1 MKVCYKLYLSYI
13 LISLLGGAAAYV
25 GVKATQDIQRGFD
38 RVANETI
45 PVQNEL
51 NDLRNSVSSVVI
63 YTNEI
68 IFVEHTHSKRYKLG
82 TESLV
87 VKKRKDELAKKVDE
101 WNSDKDSYRISLNT
115 YENLVVKYFPEERKH
130 LQEIKTSSQ
139 RVIKTSED
147 LLELAKRGGSDSQI
161 ILMQINL
168 EKANEKFN
176 DVIQEALDHE
186 YDELKDRKDLLHS
199 TINGYRQSIYLI
211 ALVAF
216 LLAMA
221 IAFRISRSLIK
232 DIDNLKAG
240 ALRLGKGDL
249 GTQIEPST
257 NNQELG
263 ILAIAFNQ
271 MAENLQHSTAHVI
284 SICES
289 LVESLVVISPDAI
302 IQSVN
307 QSTCKLLGID
317 KEKLEGQPVSVL
329 FADPSALL
337 PKLAF
342 DYLDKNGAIQSI
354 EIHYRAKNGK
364 EIPVL
369 FSASLLVG
377 NKGKKLGMVCV
388 AQDIT
393 NLKHAQEANALQA
406 TALENVTDAIE
417 ITDNNATYL
426 YVNKAFETIT
436 GYKEQEVLGKTPAAL
451 LRSGSHSPEFYQEIF
466 DIVAKG
472 EIWQGFL
479 VSKHKNGTLYDQ
491 EVTLSPIL
499 NPAGVM
505 THIVAVKR
513 DITERKR
520 IEATLKE
527 AERRWRTLLE
537 EVSLIVI
544 GLDSEG
550 NVEYANPF
558 FLELSGYT
566 QVEVMG
572 QDWFTNFL
580 PRYQQQQVQRC
591 FLDILNEDFHP
602 HYENPILTKSGEERV
617 IAWSNTLL
625 RNPQGEIIGT
635 MSIGEDITDQKSMTR
650 MKDEFLSIVSH
661 ELRTPLTSIHG
672 ALDLLSS
679 GLMDSQS
686 DKGQRVIEIAAQSV
700 DRLVLLVNDI
710 LDLERLESGK
720 MRLSKQ
726 LCNTANLLQK
736 SADTMKVM
744 AKRGG
749 IMLSLSPQTIELYA
763 DPERII
769 QVLTN
774 LLSNAIKF
782 APSNSIIWLSTEVQE
797 TVEKEIERNGGQNS
811 RYSRKILFKVQD
823 QGRGIPRDKLESIF
837 ERFKQVDA
845 SDSRKK
851 GGTGLGLA
859 ICRSIVEQH
868 GGQIWVESALGK
880 GSSFYFTLPMTEEEK
895 TDRTQKMLTLDDN
908 KMR

>member
-1 MKVCYKLYLSYI
+1 MKVCYKLYLSYL

-25 GVKATQDIQRGFD
+25 GVKAMQDIQRGFD

-68 IFVEHTHSKRYKLG
+68 IFVEHTHSKQHQLIS
-82 TESLV
+82 ESLTI
-87 VKKRKDELAKKVDE
+87 KKRKDELAKKVDE
-101 WNSDKDSYRISLNT
+101 WKSDKDSYRISLNN
-115 YENLVVKYFPEERKH
+115 YEKLVLEYFPEEREYLKE
-130 LQEIKTSSQ
+130 LKASSQ
-139 RVIKTSED
+139 KVIKTSED
-147 LLELAKRGGSDSQI
+147 LLDLVKKDKSDSEI
-161 ILMQINL
+161 ILMQMNL

-176 DVIQEALDHE
+176 DIIQEALDHE
-186 YDELKDRKDLLHS
+186 YDELKGRKTFLYS
-199 TINGYRQSIYLI
+199 TIGGYRQSIYLI
-211 ALVAF
+211 AIVAF

-221 IAFRISRSLIK
+221 IASLISRSLLK
-232 DIDNLKAG
+232 DIENLKAG

-249 GTQIEPST
+249 GTQIEPSM

-271 MAENLQHSTAHVI
+271 MAENLQHSTAHI
-284 SICES
+284 
-289 LVESLVVISPDAI
+289 
-302 IQSVN
+302 
-307 QSTCKLLGID
+307 
-317 KEKLEGQPVSVL
+317 
-329 FADPSALL
+329 
-337 PKLAF
+337 
-342 DYLDKNGAIQSI
+342 
-354 EIHYRAKNGK
+354 
-364 EIPVL
+364 
-369 FSASLLVG
+369 
-377 NKGKKLGMVCV
+377 
-388 AQDIT
+388 
-393 NLKHAQEANALQA
+393 ALQA
-406 TALENVTDAIE
+406 KALDNVADAIE
-417 ITDNNATYL
+417 ITDNDARFL
-426 YVNKAFETIT
+426 YVNQAFETIT
-436 GYKEQEVLGKTPAAL
+436 GYKQQEVLGKTPAAL

-466 DIVAKG
+466 DIVTKG
-472 EIWQGFL
+472 EIWHGFL

-499 NPAGVM
+499 NATGSL

-520 IEATLKE
+520 IEATLRE

-544 GLDSEG
+544 GLDLDG
-550 NVEYANPF
+550 KVEYANPF

-566 QVEVMG
+566 QAEVMG

-580 PRYQQQQVQRC
+580 PQHQQQEVKRC
-591 FLDILNEDFHP
+591 FLEILSQDFHA
-602 HYENPILTKSGEERV
+602 HYENPILTQSGEERV

-686 DKGQRVIEIAAQSV
+686 DKGRRVIEIAAQSV

-720 MRLSKQ
+720 IRLSKQ
-726 LCNTANLLQK
+726 LCNTADLLQK

-749 IMLSLSPQTIELYA
+749 ITLSISAQPIELYA

-769 QVLTN
+769 QVVTN

-782 APSNSIIWLSTEVQE
+782 SPSNSTIWLSTELQE
-797 TVEKEIERNGGQNS
+797 VLEKAALRNKRQNPHPS
-811 RYSRKILFKVQD
+811 RHILFKVQD
-823 QGRGIPRDKLESIF
+823 QGRGIPGDKLESIF

-868 GGQIWVESALGK
+868 GGQIWAESTLNK
-880 GSSFYFTLPMTEEEK
+880 GSSFYFTLPMTGEEG
-895 TDRTQKMLTLDDN
+895 TYGTQKNIGD
-908 KMR
+908 

>member
-1 MKVCYKLYLSYI
+1 MKVCYKLYLSYL

-68 IFVEHTHSKRYKLG
+68 IFVEHTHSKQHQLIS
-82 TESLV
+82 ESLTI
-87 VKKRKDELAKKVDE
+87 KKRKDELAKKVDE
-101 WNSDKDSYRISLNT
+101 WKSDKDSYRISLNN
-115 YENLVVKYFPEERKH
+115 YEKLVLEYFPEEREYLKE
-130 LQEIKTSSQ
+130 LKASSQ
-139 RVIKTSED
+139 KVIKTSED
-147 LLELAKRGGSDSQI
+147 LLDLVKKDKSDSEM
-161 ILMQINL
+161 ILMQMNL

-176 DVIQEALDHE
+176 DIIQEALDHE
-186 YDELKDRKDLLHS
+186 YDELKGRKTFLYS
-199 TINGYRQSIYLI
+199 TIGGYRQSIYLI
-211 ALVAF
+211 AIVAF

-221 IAFRISRSLIK
+221 IAFRISRSLLK
-232 DIDNLKAG
+232 DIENLKAG

-307 QSTCKLLGID
+307 QSTCKLLGTD

-329 FADPSALL
+329 FADPNTLSTE
-337 PKLAF
+337 LAF
-342 DYLDKNGAIQSI
+342 DYLDKKGAIQNI
-354 EIHYRAKNGK
+354 EIHYQAKNGK

-377 NKGKKLGMVCV
+377 SKGQKLGMVCV

-393 NLKHAQEANALQA
+393 NLKQTQESNALQA
-406 TALENVTDAIE
+406 TALENVADAIE
-417 ITDNNATYL
+417 ITDRDATYL

-436 GYKEQEVLGKTPAAL
+436 GYKQQEVLGKTPAAL

-466 DIVAKG
+466 DIVTKG
-472 EIWQGFL
+472 EIWHGFL

-499 NPAGVM
+499 NATGSL

-520 IEATLKE
+520 IEATLRE

-544 GLDSEG
+544 GLDLNG
-550 NVEYANPF
+550 KVEYANPF

-566 QVEVMG
+566 QAEVMG

-580 PRYQQQQVQRC
+580 PQHQQQEVKRC
-591 FLDILNEDFHP
+591 FLEILSQDFHA
-602 HYENPILTKSGEERV
+602 HYENPILTQSGEERV

-686 DKGQRVIEIAAQSV
+686 DKGRRVIEIAAQSV

-720 MRLSKQ
+720 IRLSKQ
-726 LCNTANLLQK
+726 LCNTADLLQK

-749 IMLSLSPQTIELYA
+749 ITLSISPQPIELYA

-769 QVLTN
+769 QVVTN

-782 APSNSIIWLSTEVQE
+782 APSNSTICLSTELQG
-797 TVEKEIERNGGQNS
+797 TVEKAALRNKRQNPHHS
-811 RYSRKILFKVQD
+811 RYILFKVQD
-823 QGRGIPRDKLESIF
+823 QGRGIPGDKLESIF

-868 GGQIWVESALGK
+868 GGQIWAESTLNK
-880 GSSFYFTLPMTEEEK
+880 GSSFYFTLPTTEEEE
-895 TDRTQKMLTLDDN
+895 TYGTQKN
-908 KMR
+908 IGR

>member
-1 MKVCYKLYLSYI
+1 MKVRHKLFLSYL
-13 LISLLGGAAAYV
+13 LISLLGGAGAYA
-25 GVKATQDIQRGFD
+25 GIKGTQDIQSGFD
-38 RVANETI
+38 QVSNETI
-45 PVQNEL
+45 PVQAEL
-51 NDLRNSVSSVVI
+51 NNLRHAVNSVVI

-68 IFVEHTHSKRYKLG
+68 VFIEHENNKKTKSKVESSSIKTRKNDLSRK
-82 TESLV
+82 
-87 VKKRKDELAKKVDE
+87 VKE
-101 WNSDKDSYRISLNT
+101 WNSDKDNYRSALKK
-115 YENLVVKYFPEERKH
+115 YEFLVVKYFTGEREYLKS
-130 LQEIKTSSQ
+130 LKISSQ
-139 RVIKTSED
+139 NVIGTSEI
-147 LLELAKRGGSDSQI
+147 LLRLARKRTDSSSQI
-161 ILMQINL
+161 ISVQRKL
-168 EKANEKFN
+168 EEFN
-176 DVIQEALDHE
+176 DDFNDTIEKALDHE
-186 YDELKDRKDLLHS
+186 SDELKDRKDFLYS
-199 TINGYRQSIYLI
+199 TIGGYRQSIYLSSL
-211 ALVAF
+211 AAF
-216 LLAMA
+216 LLAML
-221 IAFRISRSLIK
+221 IAALISRSLLK
-232 DIDNLKAG
+232 DIENLKAG
-240 ALRLGKGDL
+240 ALRIGKGDL

-289 LVESLVVISPDAI
+289 LVESLVVLSPDAV

-307 QSTCKLLGID
+307 SATCNLLGLS
-317 KEKLEGQPVSVL
+317 KEKLEGKPVSIL
-329 FADPSALL
+329 FVSPSDLL
-337 PKLAF
+337 PALSF
-342 DYLDKNGAIQSI
+342 DSLDKEGAIQNI
-354 EIHYRAKNGK
+354 ETFYKAKDGK

-377 NKGKKLGMVCV
+377 NKGKKLGIVCV
-388 AQDIT
+388 AQDVT
-393 NLKHAQEANALQA
+393 SLKQTQESNALQA
-406 TALENVTDAIE
+406 AALDNVADAIE
-417 ITDNNATYL
+417 ITDSDAQYL

-436 GYKEQEVLGKTPAAL
+436 GYQQQEVLGKTPAAL
-451 LRSGSHSPEFYQEIF
+451 LRSGIHNTEFYQNIF
-466 DIVAKG
+466 DIISQGEVWKG
-472 EIWQGFL
+472 SL
-479 VSKHKNGTLYDQ
+479 VSKHKNGNLYDQ

-499 NPAGVM
+499 NGM
-505 THIVAVKR
+505 GSLTHIVAVKR

-520 IEATLKE
+520 IEATLRE

-544 GLDSEG
+544 GLDLDG

-558 FLELSGYT
+558 FLELSGYKHT
-566 QVEVMG
+566 EVMG
-572 QDWFTNFL
+572 QDWFTTFL
-580 PRYQQQQVQRC
+580 PQHQQQEVKRS
-591 FLDILNEDFHP
+591 FLEILAQNSHA
-602 HYENPILTKSGEERV
+602 HYENPILTKSGEER
-617 IAWSNTLL
+617 IISWSNTLL
-625 RNPQGEIIGT
+625 RNPQGDVIGT
-635 MSIGEDITDQKSMTR
+635 MSIGEDITEQKSMSR

-679 GLMDSQS
+679 GLMDAQS
-686 DKGQRVIEIAAQSV
+686 DKGRRVIEIAAESV

-726 LCNTANLLQK
+726 LCNTADLLQK

-749 IMLSLSPQTIELYA
+749 MTLSVAPHSMEIYV

-769 QVLTN
+769 QVITN

-782 APSNSIIWLSTEVQE
+782 APNNSTIWLCAESQE
-797 TVEKEIERNGGQNS
+797 LADKSNEDRIKNNGEYINC
-811 RYSRKILFKVQD
+811 SRKILFKVQD
-823 QGRGIPRDKLESIF
+823 QGRGIPGDKLESIF

-868 GGQIWVESALGK
+868 GGQIWAESTLDQ
-880 GSSFYFTLPMTEEEK
+880 GSSFYFTLPLTGEEEANG
-895 TDRTQKMLTLDDN
+895 TQKN
-908 KMR
+908 ISN

>member
-1 MKVCYKLYLSYI
+1 MKVCYKLYLSYV
-13 LISLLGGAAAYV
+13 LISLLGGGAAYV
-25 GVKATQDIQRGFD
+25 GVKATQDIQRGFNQ
-38 RVANETI
+38 VANETI
-45 PVQNEL
+45 PVQKEL

-68 IFVEHTHSKRYKLG
+68 IFVEHTNLKRHELIS
-82 TESLV
+82 ESLL

-101 WNSDKDSYRISLNT
+101 WNSDKDSYRISLNQ
-115 YENLVVKYFPEERKH
+115 YEKLVLKYFPEEREYLKE
-130 LQEIKTSSQ
+130 LKASSQ
-139 RVIKTSED
+139 KVIKTSED
-147 LLELAKRGGSDSQI
+147 LLDLVKKKKSDSEI
-161 ILMQINL
+161 ILMQMSL
-168 EKANEKFN
+168 EKANGTFN
-176 DVIQEALDHE
+176 DIIHEALDHE
-186 YDELKDRKDLLHS
+186 YDELKNRKNSLYS
-199 TINGYRQSIYLI
+199 TIGEYRRSIYLI
-211 ALVAF
+211 SIVAF

-221 IAFRISRSLIK
+221 IAFRISRSLLK
-232 DIDNLKAG
+232 DIENLKAG
-240 ALRLGKGDL
+240 ALRIGKGDL
-249 GTQIEPST
+249 GTQIEPSMD
-257 NNQELG
+257 NQELG

-271 MAENLQHSTAHVI
+271 MAENLQNSTAHVI

-289 LVESLVVISPDAI
+289 LVESLVVIGPDTI

-307 QSTCKLLGID
+307 QSTCKLLGTD
-317 KEKLEGQPVSVL
+317 KEKLEGQSVSVL

-337 PKLAF
+337 PELAF
-342 DYLDKNGAIQSI
+342 DYLAKQGSIQNI
-354 EIHYRAKNGK
+354 ETHYQAKNGK
-364 EIPVL
+364 KIPVL

-393 NLKHAQEANALQA
+393 NLKQTQEANALQA
-406 TALENVTDAIE
+406 TALANVADAIE
-417 ITDNNATYL
+417 ITDDNAKYL
-426 YVNKAFETIT
+426 YVNKAFESIT
-436 GYKEQEVLGKTPAAL
+436 GYTQQEVLGKTPAAL

-466 DIVAKG
+466 DSVAKG
-472 EIWQGFL
+472 EIWHGFL

-499 NPAGVM
+499 NTAGVM
-505 THIVAVKR
+505 THIVGVKR

-544 GLDSEG
+544 GLDIDG
-550 NVEYANPF
+550 KVEYANSF
-558 FLELSGYT
+558 FLELSGYA
-566 QVEVMG
+566 QAEVMG
-572 QDWFTNFL
+572 QHWFTNFL
-580 PRYQQQQVQRC
+580 PQYQQQQVQCC
-591 FLDILNEDFHP
+591 FLDILNENFQP

-617 IAWSNTLL
+617 IAWSNTVL
-625 RNPQGEIIGT
+625 RNPQGDIVGT
-635 MSIGEDITDQKSMTR
+635 MSIGEDITEQKSMTR

-686 DKGQRVIEIAAQSV
+686 DKGRRVIEIAAESV

-726 LCNTANLLQK
+726 FCNTADLLQK
-736 SADTMKVM
+736 SIDMMKVM

-749 IMLSLSPQTIELYA
+749 ITLSISPQSIEIYA

-782 APSNSIIWLSTEVQE
+782 APSNSTIWLNTEVQE
-797 TVEKEIERNGGQNS
+797 TVMKEALRNEGQNS
-811 RYSRKILFKVQD
+811 HHPLTILFEVQD
-823 QGRGIPRDKLESIF
+823 QGRGIPRDKFESIF

-868 GGQIWVESALGK
+868 GGQIWVESDLGK
-880 GSSFYFTLPMTEEEK
+880 GSSFYFVLPMMGEEK
-895 TDRTQKMLTLDDN
+895 TDGTQKN
-908 KMR
+908 IGNR

>member
-1 MKVCYKLYLSYI
+1 MKVRHKLFLSY
-13 LISLLGGAAAYV
+13 LFISLLGGAAAYV
-25 GVKATQDIQRGFD
+25 GVKATQDIQRGFSQ
-38 RVANETI
+38 VSNETI
-45 PVQNEL
+45 PVQTEL
-51 NDLRNSVSSVVI
+51 NNLRHSINNIVI

-68 IFVEHTHSKRYKLG
+68 IFVEHENAEKHGSSKEALAIR
-82 TESLV
+82 
-87 VKKRKDELAKKVDE
+87 KRKNELVGKVDE
-101 WNSDKDSYRISLNT
+101 WNSDKDVYKISLNK
-115 YENLVVKYFPEERKH
+115 YEALVLKYFPGERGYLNELKISG
-130 LQEIKTSSQ
+130 QK
-139 RVIKTSED
+139 VIKTSESLIELVKRTD
-147 LLELAKRGGSDSQI
+147 KSDFDIVLVQKKLEQD
-161 ILMQINL
+161 
-168 EKANEKFN
+168 NEKFN
-176 DVIQEALDHE
+176 DTIEKALDHE
-186 YDELKDRKDLLHS
+186 YDELTDRKNSLYS
-199 TINGYRQSIYLI
+199 IIGGYRQSIYLI
-211 ALVAF
+211 ALIAF

-221 IAFRISRSLIK
+221 IAALISRSLLK
-232 DIDNLKAG
+232 DIETLKAG
-240 ALRLGKGDL
+240 ALRIGKGDL
-249 GTQIEPST
+249 GTQIKPST

-271 MAENLQHSTAHVI
+271 MAEDLQHSTAHVI

-289 LVESLVVISPDAI
+289 LVESLVVLSPDAT

-307 QSTCKLLGID
+307 QSTCKLLGLSR
-317 KEKLEGQPVSVL
+317 ENLEGQPVSIL
-329 FADPSALL
+329 FANPSILL
-337 PKLAF
+337 PALEF
-342 DYLDKNGAIQSI
+342 DALDRKGAIQNI
-354 EIHYRAKNGK
+354 EIYYKAKNGK

-377 NKGKKLGMVCV
+377 NKGKKLGIVCV

-393 NLKHAQEANALQA
+393 SLKQTQESNALQA
-406 TALENVTDAIE
+406 TALDNVADAIE
-417 ITDNNATYL
+417 ITDRDARYL

-436 GYKEQEVLGKTPAAL
+436 GYQQQEVLGQTPATL
-451 LRSGSHSPEFYQEIF
+451 LRSGSHNIEFYEKIF
-466 DIVAKG
+466 DIIANGEVWKG
-472 EIWQGFL
+472 SL

-499 NPAGVM
+499 NEAGSL

-520 IEATLKE
+520 LDATLRE

-544 GLDSEG
+544 GLDLDG

-558 FLELSGYT
+558 FLELSGYEHT
-566 QVEVMG
+566 EVMG
-572 QDWFTNFL
+572 QDWFTTFL
-580 PRYQQQQVQRC
+580 PRHQQQEIKRS
-591 FLDILNEDFHP
+591 FLEILSQNFHA
-602 HYENPILTKSGEERV
+602 HYENPILTKSGEER
-617 IAWSNTLL
+617 IISWSNTLL
-625 RNPQGEIIGT
+625 RNPQGDVIGT
-635 MSIGEDITDQKSMTR
+635 MSIGEDITEQKSMSR

-679 GLMDSQS
+679 GLMDAQS
-686 DKGQRVIEIAAQSV
+686 DKGRRVIEIAAESV

-726 LCNTANLLQK
+726 HCNTADLLQK

-749 IMLSLSPQTIELYA
+749 ITLSLSPQSIEIYA

-782 APSNSIIWLSTEVQE
+782 SPSNSTIWLSTEVQE
-797 TVEKEIERNGGQNS
+797 TVEKEIDKNGGQNFHHL
-811 RYSRKILFKVQD
+811 RKILFKVQD
-823 QGRGIPRDKLESIF
+823 RGRGIPRDKLDSIF

-845 SDSRKK
+845 SDSRKN

-868 GGQIWVESALGK
+868 GGQIWAESTLDQ
-880 GSSFYFTLPMTEEEK
+880 GSSFYFTLLLTKEEK
-895 TDRTQKMLTLDDN
+895 ADGTQKN
-908 KMR
+908 IGN

>member
-1 MKVCYKLYLSYI
+1 MKVRHKLFLSY
-13 LISLLGGAAAYV
+13 LFISLLGGAAAYV
-25 GVKATQDIQRGFD
+25 GVKATQDIQRGFSQ
-38 RVANETI
+38 VSNETI
-45 PVQNEL
+45 PVQTEL
-51 NDLRNSVSSVVI
+51 NNLRHSINSIVI

-68 IFVEHTHSKRYKLG
+68 IFVEHENAEKHELR
-82 TESLV
+82 TEALAIQ
-87 VKKRKDELAKKVDE
+87 KRKNELVSKVNE
-101 WNSDKDSYRISLNT
+101 WNSDKDAYKKSLNK
-115 YENLVVKYFPEERKH
+115 YETLVVKYFPGEREYLDALKISG
-130 LQEIKTSSQ
+130 QK
-139 RVIKTSED
+139 VIKTSESLIKLVKKTD
-147 LLELAKRGGSDSQI
+147 KSDFDIVLVQKILEQD
-161 ILMQINL
+161 
-168 EKANEKFN
+168 NETFN
-176 DVIQEALDHE
+176 DTIEKALDHE
-186 YDELKDRKDLLHS
+186 YDELTDGKNSLYS
-199 TINGYRQSIYLI
+199 IIGGYRQSIYLI
-211 ALVAF
+211 AFVAF
-216 LLAMA
+216 LLAMM
-221 IAFRISRSLIK
+221 IAALISRSLLK
-232 DIDNLKAG
+232 DIETLKAG
-240 ALRLGKGDL
+240 ALRIGKGDL

-271 MAENLQHSTAHVI
+271 MAEDLQHSTAHVI

-289 LVESLVVISPDAI
+289 LVESLVVLSPDAM

-307 QSTCKLLGID
+307 QSTCKLLGLSR
-317 KEKLEGQPVSVL
+317 ENLEGQPVSLL
-329 FADPSALL
+329 FADPSLLL
-337 PKLAF
+337 PALAF
-342 DYLDKNGAIQSI
+342 DVLDRQGSIQNI
-354 EIHYRAKNGK
+354 ETYYKAKDGK

-377 NKGKKLGMVCV
+377 NKGKKLGIVCV

-393 NLKHAQEANALQA
+393 SLKQTQESNALQA
-406 TALENVTDAIE
+406 AALDNVADAIE
-417 ITDNNATYL
+417 ITDRDARYL
-426 YVNKAFETIT
+426 YVNKAFESIT
-436 GYKEQEVLGKTPAAL
+436 GYQQQEVLGKTPAAL
-451 LRSGSHSPEFYQEIF
+451 LRSGSHSTEFYQKIF
-466 DIVAKG
+466 DAIAKG
-472 EIWQGFL
+472 EVWKGSL

-499 NPAGVM
+499 NETGSL

-513 DITERKR
+513 DIAERKR
-520 IEATLKE
+520 IEATLRE

-544 GLDSEG
+544 GLDLDG
-550 NVEYANPF
+550 NVEYANSF
-558 FLELSGYT
+558 FLKLSGYKQT
-566 QVEVMG
+566 EVIG
-572 QDWFTNFL
+572 QDWFTTFL
-580 PRYQQQQVQRC
+580 PRHQQQEVKRS
-591 FLDILNEDFHP
+591 FLEILNQNFHA
-602 HYENPILTKSGEERV
+602 HYENPILTKSGEER
-617 IAWSNTLL
+617 IISWSNTLL
-625 RNPQGEIIGT
+625 RNPQGDVIGT
-635 MSIGEDITDQKSMTR
+635 MSIGEDITEQKSMNR

-679 GLMDSQS
+679 GLMDAQS
-686 DKGQRVIEIAAQSV
+686 DKGRRVIEIAAESV

-726 LCNTANLLQK
+726 HCNTADLLQK

-749 IMLSLSPQTIELYA
+749 ITLSLSPQSIEIYA

-782 APSNSIIWLSTEVQE
+782 SPSNSTIWLSAEVQE
-797 TVEKEIERNGGQNS
+797 TVEKEIERNGGQNPHHP
-811 RYSRKILFKVQD
+811 RKILFKVQD
-823 QGRGIPRDKLESIF
+823 RGRGIPRDKLESIF

-868 GGQIWVESALGK
+868 GGQIWVESILDQ
-880 GSSFYFTLPMTEEEK
+880 GSSFYFTLPLTGEE
-895 TDRTQKMLTLDDN
+895 
-908 KMR
+908 